1 MHFLQPQ
8 DDSDTWMLL
17 EMLRLRAAR
26 DEHMRH
32 FMQVSKWLGHSI
44 VTLTLSTYGDR
55 IAEQDG
61 GAANTL
67 PQPPGTLR
75 ATQDIEIVPL
85 FRQQVI

>member
-55 IAEQDG
+55 I
-61 GAANTL
+61 
-67 PQPPGTLR
+67 P
-75 ATQDIEIVPL
+75 
-85 FRQQVI
+85 